1 MLVALVVDLPAS
13 SLSPF
18 TCVVCGFNSPCLSRL
33 QINWAELN
41 IWQRV
46 NHFQN
51 AKQLCRKDNLK
62 RHVQRLSNIPGKLGA
77 FFDIL
82 PVIALCFALRFASLG
97 GLLVSANALTLLELV
112 VWLDLQHAQACHS

>member
-1 MLVALVVDLPAS
+1 
-13 SLSPF
+13 
-18 TCVVCGFNSPCLSRL
+18 LSRV

-82 PVIALCFALRFASLG
+82 PVIALCFALCKLA
-97 GLLVSANALTLLELV
+97 GLLVSANALALLELV